1 MSAVLADFAELATMP
16 MKVFIPEYEFNDDD
30 VYLYN
35 VATKQLIRH
44 YAISSHEVF
53 CARYGGVKVREGQAW
68 AKGRNARDLKLW
80 RAV

>member
-1 MSAVLADFAELATMP
+1 MSAVLDELAELANKP
-16 MKVFIPEYEFNDDD
+16 MKVFIPEYEFNQDD

-35 VATKQLIRH
+35 VATRELIRH
-44 YAISSHEVF
+44 FNISSHEVF
-53 CARYGGVKVREGQAW
+53 CARYGGVKVLEGQAW